1 MNSLISVAVILQ
13 LVITGIKTDGQ
24 YQFGDIIEF
33 PRYCME
39 GMPIY
44 SHFAVYVGPES
55 GVNVGQG
62 DNDIFH
68 RTDWKGKEYVCE
80 FDKLNETIWNS
91 VDKEKNYLD
100 FEVPAGNRTT
110 DKIKERIKE
119 MEKKCEKYTYLSSN
133 CEHLVTYV
141 RYGRRLSL
149 QKGTHFGYILPL
161 VNRLKN
167 EEIEEQ
173 YEAVLKISVEAL
185 RNKTRNAENNE
196 DLCSND
202 APKPD
207 IPTGKLSA
215 CCIAL
220 AIFCC
225 VLSCL
230 CVGWIV
236 KCFIIKKSRACSQ
249 EGV

>member
-1 MNSLISVAVILQ
+1 MSQIQIILQ
-13 LVITGIKTDGQ
+13 HLTK
-24 YQFGDIIEF
+24 
-33 PRYCME
+33 
-39 GMPIY
+39 Y
-44 SHFAVYVGPES
+44 SSFTS
-55 GVNVGQG
+55 
-62 DNDIFH
+62 
-68 RTDWKGKEYVCE
+68 
-80 FDKLNETIWNS
+80 
-91 VDKEKNYLD
+91 LD
-100 FEVPAGNRTT
+100 
-110 DKIKERIKE
+110 
-119 MEKKCEKYTYLSSN
+119 
-133 CEHLVTYV
+133 
-141 RYGRRLSL
+141 LSL
-149 QKGTHFGYILPL
+149 HLYTHCVYTVTLNFHLFCVLFLFCSQKGTHFGYILPL